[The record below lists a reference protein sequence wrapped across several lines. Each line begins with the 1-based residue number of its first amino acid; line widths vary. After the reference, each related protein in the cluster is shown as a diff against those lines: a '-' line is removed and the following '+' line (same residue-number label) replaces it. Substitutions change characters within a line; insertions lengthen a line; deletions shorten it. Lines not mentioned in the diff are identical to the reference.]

1 VTPVKGSGMYRYKGF
16 DSASVGGDVSRLESV
31 VNEWME
37 HQRPRIRYVAQSQH
51 GEHVVLSFVYEMG
64 GEATREMAQKVA
76 VPEVFERQL
85 DDAELDPDEMD
96 DPGLP
101 EADLP
106 Y

>member
-1 VTPVKGSGMYRYKGF
+1 MYRYKGF
-16 DSASVGGDVSRLESV
+16 DSATVGDDLTRLEST
-31 VNEWME
+31 VNDWME
-37 HQRPRIRYVAQSQH
+37 RQRPRIRYMAQSQH

-64 GEATREMAQKVA
+64 GEVTQETARKVA

-85 DDAELDPDEMD
+85 DDADLDPDEVEE
-96 DPGLP
+96 PGLP